1 MQGIVKYYN
10 TEKRFG
16 FIVSDEN
23 EYFFHRSFTDDEVN
37 EGDKVTF
44 ETENNERGTI
54 AVNVKVIKNEN

>member
-10 TEKRFG
+10 AEKRFG
-16 FIVSDEN
+16 FIESGGN

-37 EGDKVTF
+37 EGDKVNF

-54 AVNVKVIKNEN
+54 AINVEVIEDEN

>member
-10 TEKRFG
+10 AEKRFG
-16 FIVSDEN
+16 FIESSGK
-23 EYFFHRSFTDDEVN
+23 EYFFHCLFTDDEVN

-44 ETENNERGTI
+44 EIENNERGTI